1 MLPKQKEDFQSENKT
16 KRDLKKTPKP
26 ADKASV
32 FQQSRMK
39 DKERRERP
47 LLALK
52 EPSTLQPEISL
63 GQMFEAMSLR
73 TLAVPGLVATRA
85 GCNNIQGSG
94 EPSLNLH

>member
-16 KRDLKKTPKP
+16 KRDLKKNPKP

-47 LLALK
+47 SLALK

-63 GQMFEAMSLR
+63 GQMLEAMSLR

-85 GCNNIQGSG
+85 G
-94 EPSLNLH
+94 